1 MKTWNDLKSVPLR
14 HCSACNNSGQEYE
27 VVDATEDDVTF
38 ETSDGVVIRM
48 DIDDVVADIAIGA
61 LALQDGV
68 DARGYAK

>member
-1 MKTWNDLKSVPLR
+1 MNGVIFEGQVYD
-14 HCSACNNSGQEYE
+14 HESGQEYE

-38 ETSDGVVIRM
+38 ETIDGVVIRM

-68 DARGYAK
+68 DA

>member
-1 MKTWNDLKSVPLR
+1 MKVLIFEGQVYDR
-14 HCSACNNSGQEYE
+14 ESGQEYE

-48 DIDDVVADIAIGA
+48 DIDDVMGDIAIGA

>member
-1 MKTWNDLKSVPLR
+1 MKVLIFEGQVYAR
-14 HCSACNNSGQEYE
+14 ESGQEYE

-48 DIDDVVADIAIGA
+48 DIDDVMGDIAIGA

-68 DARGYAK
+68 DA